1 MIAST
6 SFGAFSG
13 TTAAPK
19 PAASAGASGTSAM
32 PAASRSLAPTPTATP
47 SLPTAGGVP
56 RRGSLLDIQA

>member
-19 PAASAGASGTSAM
+19 PSASAGASPS
-32 PAASRSLAPTPTATP
+32 PAAFASASAAPVSTPP
-47 SLPTAGGVP
+47 LPAMSGTP

>member
-13 TTAAPK
+13 TTAAPR
-19 PAASAGASGTSAM
+19 PATTAGAPGLAASAAAPGRLAAAPNSTTAP
-32 PAASRSLAPTPTATP
+32 PAV
-47 SLPTAGGVP
+47 GGVP